1 MTSTSLRLRLIVIIL
16 LPLLLIAAV
25 VGAWQVREARDT
37 AAYIFDRSLLTTALA
52 VAGDIARSGGD
63 ALSIE
68 TRDRLADT
76 SGGPVY
82 YHAFAP
88 DGIFVTGF
96 STPPV
101 PVGLTRVPEGE
112 IVYYDAIYHGRIVRA
127 VRVHDVTTIGPISG
141 VFTHTV
147 WQDVALRNAF
157 VRDLVARSFIV
168 IAVLIGTVGLV
179 VWFGVSL
186 GLRPLLT
193 LEDAISKRSSDDLS
207 PIQRPVP
214 PEARGL
220 VRRLNSLFSQVESAL
235 TNQTN
240 LISNAAHQL
249 RNPLAGVLAMA
260 EAVASAPTPAAA
272 RARTGEL
279 LSAARRAS
287 DLANKLLTLERVHAA
302 PPDALNRSVDLTQ
315 IVADVGDDFRAAAQA
330 AGVCLTCTIPD
341 APVLA
346 IADEVMIREAI
357 ANLVDN
363 ALKHGGDGLSAI
375 DVTLDRDEGDAVITV
390 VDDGVG
396 LDPADVAIVLAR
408 FGQARGG
415 QGSGLGLSIADAVAD
430 RHGGA
435 LSVDTSGQGLRVVF
449 RVPLA

>member
-1 MTSTSLRLRLIVIIL
+1 MTSTSLRLRLIAIIL

-88 DGIFVTGF
+88 DGMFVTGF

-112 IVYYDAIYHGRIVRA
+112 IVFYDAIYHRRAVRA
-127 VRVHDVTTIGPISG
+127 VRIHDLATIGPISG

-147 WQDVALRNAF
+147 WQDVAIRDAF
-157 VRDLVARSFIV
+157 VRDLVVRSFIV
-168 IAVLIGTVGLV
+168 IAVLIGTVALV
-179 VWFGVSL
+179 VWFGVSV

-193 LEDAISKRSSDDLS
+193 LEDAISRRSSDDLS

-220 VRRLNSLFSQVESAL
+220 VRRLNSLFSQVERAL
-235 TNQTN
+235 ANQTN

-260 EAVASAPTPAAA
+260 EAVASAPTPDAA

-279 LSAARRAS
+279 LAAARRAS
-287 DLANKLLTLERVHAA
+287 DLANKLLTLERVRAA
-302 PPDALNRSVDLTQ
+302 PQDTLNRSVDLAR
-315 IVADVGDDFRAAAQA
+315 IVAEVGEDHRAAAKA
-330 AGVCLTCTIPD
+330 AGVRLTCTTLD
-341 APVLA
+341 APVTV
-346 IADEVMIREAI
+346 IADDVMIREAI
-357 ANLVDN
+357 ANLIDN
-363 ALKHGGDGLSAI
+363 ALKHGGAGLGTI
-375 DVTLDRDEGDAVITV
+375 DIALTRDLDEAVITV

-396 LDPADVAIVLAR
+396 LDPADVKTALAR

-415 QGSGLGLSIADAVAD
+415 QGSGLGLSIAEAVAD

-435 LSVDTSGQGLRVVF
+435 LGIDASGHGLRVVF
-449 RVPLA
+449 RLPLA